1 MRDTVYLPAPEM
13 KHGRQAEYAI
23 LSCMLSLFPQILF
36 LAPLSAFIIRIALA
50 ILFAGASWRHISE
63 PAIMMR
69 VFAIIEI
76 AVAAALLSGTWTQ
89 AVALGAAVLLLA
101 GLFVPSLRTGPRSTA
116 LLALVMCF
124 SLLVTGAGALAFDL
138 PL

>member
-1 MRDTVYLPAPEM
+1 
-13 KHGRQAEYAI
+13 
-23 LSCMLSLFPQILF
+23 MLSLFPQILF

-63 PAIMMR
+63 PALTMR

-76 AVAAALLSGTWTQ
+76 AVAAALVAGTWTQ
-89 AVALGAAVLLLA
+89 AIALVAAALILA
-101 GLFVPSLRTGPRSTA
+101 GLFVPSLRTSPRSTA
-116 LLALVMCF
+116 LLALVM
-124 SLLVTGAGALAFDL
+124 SLSLVVTGAGAIAFDL